1 MGSAKKISTKIWR
14 PVLEK
19 LDEKLEAACLRRDA
33 YLSKLLHLEVGILDR
48 EVSIPNSSDSTTFIS
63 ARLDSLDRKL
73 VTLTLDFD
81 VVERLNE
88 VCAKKRIVRDAFF
101 NRIFLLLAA
110 SPKLIDRLF
119 FGIGVDWQN
128 EVWAEYRNSGPYVK
142 DGFYPLDQDIDP
154 FWAIRAGI
162 ENLHQDDELSDFIEP
177 ESGETIRVRKDF
189 EGNAIPPESL
199 YTSIFRNKELKDTDL
214 YGMNT
219 FLPDWEIAG
228 HPTALARDRRLDD
241 LLEAL

>member
-1 MGSAKKISTKIWR
+1 M
-14 PVLEK
+14 
-19 LDEKLEAACLRRDA
+19 
-33 YLSKLLHLEVGILDR
+33 
-48 EVSIPNSSDSTTFIS
+48 
-63 ARLDSLDRKL
+63 